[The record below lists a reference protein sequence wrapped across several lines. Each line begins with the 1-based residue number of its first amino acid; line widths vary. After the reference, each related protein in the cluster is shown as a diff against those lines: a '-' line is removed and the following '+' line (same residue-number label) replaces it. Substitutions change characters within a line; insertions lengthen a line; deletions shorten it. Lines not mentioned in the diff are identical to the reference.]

1 MLATAH
7 TVLFEEQYDVD
18 LESYSTTDEIDRLVA
33 ERNGLESLEIELMHP
48 DMVSPRGDVLPKI
61 NVDID
66 AEFTKAFMK

>member
-7 TVLFEEQYDVD
+7 TVLFEEQYGVD
-18 LESYSTTDEIDRLVA
+18 LESYSTTNEIDRLVA

-61 NVDID
+61 SVDID
-66 AEFTKAFMK
+66 AAFTKAFMK